1 LGTILRLQLLLPN
14 LHEERMMERTD
25 EKLEETIDLGTASN
39 QTKGAPGLYMEF
51 GVIAMPW
58 GISAE

>member
-1 LGTILRLQLLLPN
+1 
-14 LHEERMMERTD
+14 MMERTD
-25 EKLEETIDLGTASN
+25 EKLEETIDLGTAST

-58 GISAE
+58 GISPE